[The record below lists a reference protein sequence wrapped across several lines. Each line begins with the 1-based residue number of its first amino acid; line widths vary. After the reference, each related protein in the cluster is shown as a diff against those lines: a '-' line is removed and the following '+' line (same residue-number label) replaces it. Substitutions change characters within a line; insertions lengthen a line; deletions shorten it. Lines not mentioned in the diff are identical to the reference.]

1 MCGNMVTTNKGEQT
15 MDNEICVEKNCKQKV
30 FTFFAFGYNVPTPF
44 CSYHGQIDIV
54 NATNKQRRTNNG

>member
-1 MCGNMVTTNKGEQT
+1 MT
-15 MDNEICVEKNCKQKV
+15 NEICIEKDCKKEQ

-54 NATNKQRRTNNG
+54 NEIQKEGE

>member
-1 MCGNMVTTNKGEQT
+1 MA
-15 MDNEICVEKNCKQKV
+15 NEICVEKNCKEKV
-30 FTFFAFGYNVPTPF
+30 FIFFAFGYNVPTPF